1 MEHKESETTGKAD
14 TTKINSNQ
22 VFPTFTEGSSRTEEF
37 FFPVQP
43 PTFLHALMAH
53 PQEAPFFL
61 AGLNVFVHVLFEH
74 AEQASLAVARNA

>member
-1 MEHKESETTGKAD
+1 MS
-14 TTKINSNQ
+14 
-22 VFPTFTEGSSRTEEF
+22 VP
-37 FFPVQP
+37 PVLKDILFSVQL